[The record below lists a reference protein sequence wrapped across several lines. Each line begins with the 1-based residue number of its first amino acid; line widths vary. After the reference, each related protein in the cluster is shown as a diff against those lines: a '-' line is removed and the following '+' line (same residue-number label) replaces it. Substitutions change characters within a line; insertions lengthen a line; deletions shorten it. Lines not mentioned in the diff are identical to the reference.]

1 MPPKLAPT
9 VLGLTFQSKL
19 VKLSSYVPNQG
30 WRPSTASP
38 LAPQSPYKVKDHIVQ
53 GPGIASGRLR
63 PEEEWGQEA
72 AEPLPFFAFPA
83 GVRRGG
89 ASG

>member
-1 MPPKLAPT
+1 MPPKLAAT

-30 WRPSTASP
+30 WRPSTASS
-38 LAPQSPYKVKDHIVQ
+38 LAPQSPHKVKDHIVQ
-53 GPGIASGRLR
+53 GPGIVGGRLR

-72 AEPLPFFAFPA
+72 AEPLPFFAFPV
-83 GVRRGG
+83 GERRGG
-89 ASG
+89 ASE